1 MRWRFPHPSEN
12 AARDGVLG
20 RIDAWWR
27 AFEAAAPRLDA
38 FFRRREAWDLVPWM
52 REHLGAVDHRIMWE
66 FGPATRATDGHR
78 LVLTPEADHHLRPL
92 VEVVLSRAPEVAG
105 WEFHGHRLAEPL
117 SVALRTVGERTSVDL
132 ATWTARAD
140 ISDEGLVDVTFA
152 PPSPMPTTP
161 AAQSAALLFVE
172 ALVGEEAM
180 NVWIGEVTVEE
191 RASEGGSLTELS
203 EHLTFLF
210 EARRALIPHQP
221 FWQRTADASWT
232 LLRLAPK
239 TNATAALEK
248 QDKDGASDYP
258 GQTDMLVAK
267 TLDFALWRA
276 QHGRRPFHSR
286 RFSRSGETMA
296 TLKIDGS
303 EGLPA
308 DGLADKAAIE
318 DAITAA
324 LEPRGLG
331 CQIGGGTGLRYSYVD
346 LALTDVAAAMEAL
359 RPVLRQGKLPK
370 RTWLQFFDAELAGE
384 WLPLW
389 EDTPPPPR

>member
-12 AARDGVLG
+12 AAREGVLG
-20 RIDAWWR
+20 RIDAWWQ
-27 AFEAAAPRLDA
+27 AFSAAAPRLDG
-38 FFRRREAWDLVPWM
+38 FFRRREPWELVSWM
-52 REHLGAVDHRIMWE
+52 RTHLGAVDPRIMWE
-66 FGPATRATDGHR
+66 FGPGTGAGDGHR
-78 LVLTPEADHHLRPL
+78 LVLTPEGDHHLRPL
-92 VEVVLSRAPEVAG
+92 VEVVLSRAPALAG

-117 SVALRTVGERTSVDL
+117 AVALRTVGERTSLDL
-132 ATWTARAD
+132 STWSARAD
-140 ISDEGLVDVTFA
+140 ISDDGLIDVTFA
-152 PPSPMPTTP
+152 PPSP
-161 AAQSAALLFVE
+161 AAPSREAQRAALLFVE
-172 ALVGEEAM
+172 ALMGEEVM
-180 NVWIGEVTVEE
+180 NVWIGEVAVEE
-191 RASEGGSLTELS
+191 RASDGATLSELA
-203 EHLTFLF
+203 EHLTFLL
-210 EARRALIPHQP
+210 EARRALIPQQP
-221 FWQRTADASWT
+221 FWQRSADASWT

-239 TNATAALEK
+239 ASATAQEN
-248 QDKDGASDYP
+248 GASDYP

-267 TLDFALWRA
+267 TLDFTLWRA

-286 RFSRSGETMA
+286 RFSRSGELMA

-303 EGLPA
+303 EGLPV

-346 LALTDVAAAMEAL
+346 LALTDVPAAMEAL
-359 RPVLRQGKLPK
+359 RPVLRAGKLPK
-370 RTWLQFFDAELAGE
+370 RTWLQFFDADLAHE